1 MPFVSRIC
9 ESIALFSAHKNVFGD
24 ARFPYELQLLVNLC
38 NTEFLSRRGAADD
51 GFFAVDKNITGI
63 IGNCAAENI
72 H

>member
-38 NTEFLSRRGAADD
+38 NTIDFCRCILK
-51 GFFAVDKNITGI
+51 KNIKSL
-63 IGNCAAENI
+63 
-72 H
+72 